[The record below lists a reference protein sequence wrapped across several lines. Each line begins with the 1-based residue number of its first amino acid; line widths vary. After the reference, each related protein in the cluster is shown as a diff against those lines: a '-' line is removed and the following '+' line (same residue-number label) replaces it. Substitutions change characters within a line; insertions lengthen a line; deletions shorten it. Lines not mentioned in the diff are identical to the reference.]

1 MKAFIERV
9 FMAKKN
15 KKQEE
20 LINETI
26 TTEVKE
32 QATEAV
38 IEAIKVEKTK
48 HNINECACYK
58 CELARDQG
66 AQ

>member
-1 MKAFIERV
+1 MKAFIDRV
-9 FMAKKN
+9 FKMKKL
-15 KKQEE
+15 KKEAIKNEE
-20 LINETI
+20 LVTDI
-26 TTEVKE
+26 KE

-66 AQ
+66 AE

>member
-1 MKAFIERV
+1 MKSFIERV

-20 LINETI
+20 IIDETI
-26 TTEVKE
+26 TTEVAE

-38 IEAIKVEKTK
+38 VEAIIKEVKQDSNKQHTDRK
-48 HNINECACYK
+48 
-58 CELARDQG
+58 DD
-66 AQ
+66 

>member
-1 MKAFIERV
+1 
-9 FMAKKN
+9 MAKKN

>member
-1 MKAFIERV
+1 MKSFIERV

-20 LINETI
+20 IIDETI
-26 TTEVKE
+26 TTEVAE

-38 IEAIKVEKTK
+38 VEAIIKEVKQNNNKQHTDRK
-48 HNINECACYK
+48 
-58 CELARDQG
+58 DD
-66 AQ
+66 

>member
-1 MKAFIERV
+1 MKSFIERV

-20 LINETI
+20 IIDETI

-32 QATEAV
+32 QATEAAV
-38 IEAIKVEKTK
+38 EAIIKKVKQDSVEVQHTDRK
-48 HNINECACYK
+48 
-58 CELARDQG
+58 DD
-66 AQ
+66 

>member
-15 KKQEE
+15 KKEQE
-20 LINETI
+20 LIDETI
-26 TTEVKE
+26 TTEVTE

-38 IEAIKVEKTK
+38 VEAIIKEVKQDS
-48 HNINECACYK
+48 NIQHTDRK
-58 CELARDQG
+58 DD
-66 AQ
+66 

>member
-15 KKQEE
+15 KKEE
-20 LINETI
+20 LQNE
-26 TTEVKE
+26 EVIESVTE

-38 IEAIKVEKTK
+38 VEAIIKKVEKDTAEIQHTDRK
-48 HNINECACYK
+48 
-58 CELARDQG
+58 DD
-66 AQ
+66 

>member
-20 LINETI
+20 LIDETI
-26 TTEVKE
+26 TTEVTE
-32 QATEAV
+32 QATEAA
-38 IEAIKVEKTK
+38 IEAIKVED
-48 HNINECACYK
+48 NEEFPNFIDRSK
-58 CELARDQG
+58 KD
-66 AQ
+66 